1 MSSIIHKYIYRLMK
15 RYSLLYESSIYDY
28 LVWEPTGKLQ
38 YIADELDKIPTDS
51 TKLYRGMSEKE
62 YNILKSTGKVTSKGR
77 GNTRNITGSYLAS
90 DFKLAARFAL
100 VNYRDKKEGIIV
112 AVDKSKLPDLK
123 NVDPGN
129 YVTSYIPIES
139 VTQIIDLKK
148 L

>member
-1 MSSIIHKYIYRLMK
+1 MK

-28 LVWEPTGKLQ
+28 LVWEPTGRLQ
-38 YIADELDKIPTDS
+38 HIADELDKIQTDG

-62 YNILKSTGKVTSKGR
+62 YNILNTTGKVTSRGK
-77 GNTRNITGSYLAS
+77 GNTRNIAGSYLAS

-100 VNYRDKKEGIIV
+100 VNYRDKGEGIIV
-112 AVDKSKLPDLK
+112 VLDKNKLPDLK

-129 YVTSYIPIES
+129 YVTSYIPKEA

>member
-1 MSSIIHKYIYRLMK
+1 MK

-38 YIADELDKIPTDS
+38 DIADALDKIPTDD

-62 YNILKSTGKVTSKGR
+62 YNILKSTGKVTSKGK
-77 GNTRNITGSYLAS
+77 GNTRNIVGSYLAS

-100 VNYRDKKEGIIV
+100 VNYRDKGEGIV
-112 AVDKSKLPDLK
+112 VVLDKNKLPDLK

-129 YVTSYIPIES
+129 YVTSYIPKEA

>member
-1 MSSIIHKYIYRLMK
+1 MK

-28 LVWEPTGKLQ
+28 LVWEPTGKLKS
-38 YIADELDKIPTDS
+38 IADALDNIPTDD

-62 YNILKSTGKVTSKGR
+62 YNVLKSTGKVTSKGK
-77 GNTRNITGSYLAS
+77 GNTRNIIGSYLAS

-100 VNYRDKKEGIIV
+100 VNYRDKGEGIIV
-112 AVDKSKLPDLK
+112 VVDKNKLPDLK

-129 YVTSYIPIES
+129 YVTSYIPIEA
-139 VTQIIDLKK
+139 VNQIIDLKK

>member
-1 MSSIIHKYIYRLMK
+1 MK

-28 LVWEPTGKLQ
+28 LVWQPTGRLQ
-38 YIADELDKIPTDS
+38 VVADALDKIPTDS
-51 TKLYRGMSEKE
+51 SKLYRGMSEKE
-62 YNILKSTGKVTSKGR
+62 YNILNTTGKVTSKGS
-77 GNTRNITGSYLAS
+77 GNTRNIVGSYLAS

-112 AVDKSKLPDLK
+112 VLDKNKLPDLK

-129 YVTSYIPIES
+129 YVTNYIPKEA